1 MNYKKLYYVETDERG
16 IVWDYTIILDKK
28 LNCFRVFEGKKVNKN
43 NESSFRYAINKYR
56 LNAFNNKDVAELARL
71 TINNEYAFGSYKVPD
86 GEFILA

>member
-16 IVWDYTIILDKK
+16 IIWDYTIILDKK

-43 NESSFRYAINKYR
+43 NESSFRYAINKHR
-56 LNAFNNKDVAELARL
+56 LNTFNNKDVEELARL
-71 TINNEYAFGSYKVPD
+71 TINNEYAFGSYEFLD

>member
-43 NESSFRYAINKYR
+43 NESSFRYAINKHR
-56 LNAFNNKDVAELARL
+56 INAFNNKDAEELARL
-71 TINNEYAFGSYKVPD
+71 TINNEYAFGFYNYPD

>member
-16 IVWDYTIILDKK
+16 IIWDYTIILDKK

-43 NESSFRYAINKYR
+43 NESSFRYAINKNR
-56 LNAFNNKDVAELARL
+56 LNAFNNKDAEELARL
-71 TINNEYAFGSYKVPD
+71 TINNEYAFGSYKFKD

>member
-16 IVWDYTIILDKK
+16 IIWDYTIILDKK

-43 NESSFRYAINKYR
+43 NESSFRYAINKHR
-56 LNAFNNKDVAELARL
+56 LNAFNNKDAEELARL
-71 TINNEYAFGSYKVPD
+71 TINNEYAFGNCEYPD

>member
-16 IVWDYTIILDKK
+16 IIWDYTIILDKK

-43 NESSFRYAINKYR
+43 NESSFRYAINKHR
-56 LNAFNNKDVAELARL
+56 LNAFNNKDAEELARL
-71 TINNEYAFGSYKVPD
+71 TINNEYAFGSYKYSD

>member
-43 NESSFRYAINKYR
+43 NESSFRYAINKNR
-56 LNAFNNKDVAELARL
+56 LNAFNNKDTEELARL
-71 TINNEYAFGSYKVPD
+71 TINNEYAFGTYEYPD

>member
-1 MNYKKLYYVETDERG
+1 METDERG

-43 NESSFRYAINKYR
+43 NESSFRYAINKHR
-56 LNAFNNKDVAELARL
+56 LNAFNNKDAEELARL
-71 TINNEYAFGSYKVPD
+71 TINNEYAFGSYNYPD

>member
-43 NESSFRYAINKYR
+43 NESSFRYAINKSR
-56 LNAFNNKDVAELARL
+56 LNAFNNKNAEELARL
-71 TINNEYAFGSYKVPD
+71 TINNECAFGSYKDPD

>member
-28 LNCFRVFEGKKVNKN
+28 LDCFRVFEGKKVNKN
-43 NESSFRYAINKYR
+43 NESSFRYAINKNR
-56 LNAFNNKDVAELARL
+56 LNAFNNKDFKELARL
-71 TINNEYAFGSYKVPD
+71 TINNEYAFGSYEFLD

>member
-16 IVWDYTIILDKK
+16 IMWDYTIILDKK

-43 NESSFRYAINKYR
+43 NESSFRYAINKNR
-56 LNAFNNKDVAELARL
+56 LNAFNNKDAEELARL
-71 TINNEYAFGSYKVPD
+71 TINNEYAFESYKYPD

>member
-28 LNCFRVFEGKKVNKN
+28 LNCFRVFEDNKVNKN
-43 NESSFRYAINKYR
+43 NELSFRYAINNR
-56 LNAFNNKDVAELARL
+56 RVEAFDNKDSEYLLAS
-71 TINNEYAFGSYKVPD
+71 TVNNDKCFGSYKFED